1 MLKLFHCPAGSNA
14 PSRSSFWLQ
23 LAACLGNEFPV
34 LLAIASVSVS
44 SAGYE

>member
-23 LAACLGNEFPV
+23 LATCLGNEFTA
-34 LLAIASVSVS
+34 LLAYCERVGEQCWA
-44 SAGYE
+44 